1 MSALLDSLL
10 YRQPL
15 PTAKLPCVSDAD
27 PAPGYDSDEAD
38 PEAAADDAIALI
50 GRAFRTFDKAATA
63 DLLREAAALLNSIAD
78 EVGAA

>member
-15 PTAKLPCVSDAD
+15 PTATLPCVSDAD
-27 PAPGYDSDEAD
+27 PFPGDDCEVD

-63 DLLREAAALLNSIAD
+63 DLLREAAKLLNSIA
-78 EVGAA
+78 ESVEQ

>member
-27 PAPGYDSDEAD
+27 PFPGDDCEVD

-63 DLLREAAALLNSIAD
+63 DLLREAAALLNSIA
-78 EVGAA
+78 ESVEQ

>member
-27 PAPGYDSDEAD
+27 PFPGDDCDVD

-78 EVGAA
+78 EVGK